1 MSTKPPADPSM
12 ERSATP
18 VRPATAPAPTPR
30 KPAAPPPKSGGFQR
44 FVLQFLLLVIAL
56 GGAFGTGYLVNANE
70 MQLNRNDLLQQQLD
84 AQERILALEKQIAE
98 LQERRESGNRVEL
111 DLTEVF
117 EPIREAVGR
126 IALVR
131 MGEISR
137 EITTELTRLV
147 EDNRPALDEP
157 ANATGSVSPGG
168 MNEGSAV
175 TDQTPEA
182 ASAAGEMAPSAGD
195 GGRDPLQPDSAALGA
210 AESPPDQP
218 EAIEMVGSE
227 PEGTL
232 PSIKR
237 HRPRLELSPS
247 RATTG
252 RRRPAPGPPPPR
264 RGVRQASLPVAPA
277 SIDSPGWR
285 RPDSPP
291 GEADPVGDEVGTTS
305 TRRCPPIADPDLPR
319 SQSAGSRG
327 HDRTV
332 GAACGGRPP
341 SPRAAIPDRVG
352 PVTRHRRRVVP
363 RGPLRSRRMPA

>member
-232 PSIKR
+232 PSMKTA
-237 HRPRLELSPS
+237 PPTASNSSPS
-247 RATTG
+247 TG
-252 RRRPAPGPPPPR
+252 NDGPPAAGPGLPAASEEKAS
-264 RGVRQASLPVAPA
+264 RQASLPVAPSP
-277 SIDSPGWR
+277 SIEEPGMENAQIATLA
-285 RPDSPP
+285 RPI
-291 GEADPVGDEVGTTS
+291 PVGDEVGAPRPPGVVS
-305 TRRCPPIADPDLPR
+305 PIAEP
-319 SQSAGSRG
+319 
-327 HDRTV
+327 
-332 GAACGGRPP
+332 
-341 SPRAAIPDRVG
+341 
-352 PVTRHRRRVVP
+352 
-363 RGPLRSRRMPA
+363 